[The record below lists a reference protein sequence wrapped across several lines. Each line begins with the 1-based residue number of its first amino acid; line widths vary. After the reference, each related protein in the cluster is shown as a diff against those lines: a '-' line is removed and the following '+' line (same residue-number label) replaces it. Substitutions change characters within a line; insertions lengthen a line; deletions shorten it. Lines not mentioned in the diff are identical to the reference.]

1 MLPTNRSSQTD
12 ALRSTSSTQTD
23 PRQILILDL
32 EQLLLDL
39 NEIHNT
45 EQFKETLNV
54 RISKIVTDS
63 QKFGLTNV
71 QVMEAVRKF
80 CANRSEP

>member
-1 MLPTNRSSQTD
+1 MLPTNESSQTN

-23 PRQILILDL
+23 PRQILVLDL

-39 NEIHNT
+39 NEIHNI

-54 RISKIVTDS
+54 RTFKIVTDS
-63 QKFGLTNV
+63 KKFGLTNV

-80 CANRSEP
+80 CTNRSEP

>member
-1 MLPTNRSSQTD
+1 MLPTNESSQTN
-12 ALRSTSSTQTD
+12 ALRSTSRTQTD
-23 PRQILILDL
+23 PRQILVLDL

-39 NEIHNT
+39 NEIHNI

-54 RISKIVTDS
+54 RTFKIVTDS
-63 QKFGLTNV
+63 KKFGLTNV